1 MIFGGVVWNSETDF
15 KLRLGMKGNDIEAQT
30 DKLFSESIV
39 SFSSPYSCGDF
50 KQSTWGSQEWDCVE
64 RKYLYFLTIQTVVEH
79 AILQER
85 AGDEIVMPTSDE
97 ELCQMK
103 TVIVDQ
109 GMDFVPLIGDGD
121 GVTFF
126 QVIQLFLTPIC
137 TVFSFAFTVP
147 LVLKRIVEEKQQ
159 GVKELMKMMG
169 LPNWL
174 HWVGWF
180 TITVIISIITISIM
194 VIVIT
199 VGEIFT
205 NVNPLVLFISLF
217 LYGFA
222 TICFNFAQ
230 STLFSNR
237 KYPTINHKILSIFL

>member
-1 MIFGGVVWNSETDF
+1 MIADRPMT
-15 KLRLGMKGNDIEAQT
+15 
-30 DKLFSESIV
+30 
-39 SFSSPYSCGDF
+39 Y
-50 KQSTWGSQEWDCVE
+50 
-64 RKYLYFLTIQTVVEH
+64 
-79 AILQER
+79 
-85 AGDEIVMPTSDE
+85 
-97 ELCQMK
+97 
-103 TVIVDQ
+103 
-109 GMDFVPLIGDGD
+109 VPLVGGGDID
-121 GVTFF
+121 IF

-169 LPNWL
+169 LPSWL

-180 TITVIISIITISIM
+180 SITTLTSVFIISIM
-194 VIVIT
+194 VIVIV
-199 VGEIFT
+199 VGKVFE

-217 LYGFA
+217 LYGFS

-237 KYPTINHKILSIFL
+237 MFDVRFALF